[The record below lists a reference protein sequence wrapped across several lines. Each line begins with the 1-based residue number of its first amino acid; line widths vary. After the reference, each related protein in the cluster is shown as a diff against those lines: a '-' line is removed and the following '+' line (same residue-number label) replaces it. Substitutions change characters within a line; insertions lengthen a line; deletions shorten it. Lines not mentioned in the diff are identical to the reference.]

1 MLLIGGIVTKHIN
14 DCPGLDHDRCRICG
28 YIPTE
33 HHLNYL
39 KNQID
44 KAQKPNTRGEGKKVE
59 DLQLQL
65 KLAIAKHRNHQWSI
79 LELPQTITNDG

>member
-1 MLLIGGIVTKHIN
+1 MALTGGIVKHIN

-33 HHLNYL
+33 HYLNYL
-39 KNQID
+39 RDQID

-59 DLQLQL
+59 ALQSQL
-65 KLAIAKHRNHQWSI
+65 RLAIAKHNNHGWQDEI
-79 LELPQTITNDG
+79 